1 MDFLFGV
8 MLGKEM
14 CDSDSDGGGL
24 LLMLLII
31 IILPLIM
38 YLKLEKFV
46 LNYCMD
52 YMLPLIISMILL
64 SILIYKFSC
73 GTFWSIGNS
82 RKRMVVFLRIVT
94 FFIGSLLGVYF
105 TILSKQFVFATKDIL
120 ELYLI
125 NTIGLFSV
133 IITQGLLLSSCM
145 NDKYLKYS
153 SFSNT
158 LE

>member
-14 CDSDSDGGGL
+14 SDSDSDGGGL

-31 IILPLIM
+31 LILPVII

-52 YMLPLIISMILL
+52 YIIPLIIFMILF

-73 GTFWSIGNS
+73 GTYWDTGKS
-82 RKRMVVFLRIVT
+82 RKNIVIFLRIVT

-105 TILSKQFVFATKDIL
+105 TILAKQFAFLTIDLL

-133 IITQGLLLSSCM
+133 TITQGLILSSCM

-153 SFSNT
+153 IFLDT